1 MIFELKKTCYSK
13 GEIISGNIMLSAKTG
28 LFETQLINPYA
39 MMTLEENYYYE
50 YTESHY
56 DFEKKR
62 TVYENKEEKEIRPL
76 FSIKIDFS
84 NFNGANILT
93 GVQIPFQ
100 IKVPEIAYPSCFF

>member
-1 MIFELKKTCYSK
+1 M
-13 GEIISGNIMLSAKTG
+13 A
-28 LFETQLINPYA
+28 
-39 MMTLEENYYYE
+39 LEENYYYK

-62 TVYENKEEKEIRPL
+62 TVIENKEEKEIRSL

-93 GVQIPFQ
+93 GVEIPFL
-100 IKVPEIAYPSCFF
+100 IKVP